1 MKRIRKKFRDMKY
14 RHKLTILLVIS
25 SLVPMTMLALYS
37 HNSMSRLVRHNE
49 VEDTSSILEQ
59 TRESIDSQIE
69 VYTGLINYLTY
80 SPDIEEVTNEKNM
93 DNYVHMPNIP
103 RLWILFSQCLNPIMM
118 LSIRYRFLQ
127 TVLK

>member
-1 MKRIRKKFRDMKY
+1 MKY
-14 RHKLTILLVIS
+14 RHKLTILLVTS

-69 VYTGLINYLTY
+69 PSFGTT
-80 SPDIEEVTNEKNM
+80 
-93 DNYVHMPNIP
+93 H
-103 RLWILFSQCLNPIMM
+103 RLASMA
-118 LSIRYRFLQ
+118 
-127 TVLK
+127 